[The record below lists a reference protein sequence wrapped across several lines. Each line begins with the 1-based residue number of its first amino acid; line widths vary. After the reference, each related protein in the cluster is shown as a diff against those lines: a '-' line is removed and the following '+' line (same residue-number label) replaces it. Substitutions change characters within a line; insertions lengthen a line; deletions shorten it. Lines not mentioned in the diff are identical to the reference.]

1 MNDIFLPPD
10 FEINVYRQF
19 NQDLLSILKS
29 DEQLARHYEENG
41 RNEGRIANRL
51 LSRNDFVN
59 LIPSHMKTLEIGPFT
74 DPVVSGENVIYAD
87 YLDQNELIERARLY
101 NREYKNTPRIK
112 YVTSKI
118 PLSDIPEEFDIV
130 ISSHSIEHQPDLISH
145 LLDIQRLIKNRNG
158 MYFLIV
164 PDKRYCFDRYINEST
179 IADILDAHRSGLKV
193 HSLKNVIS
201 HIALITHNDSIKHWE
216 DPDIQRPVIDYKMV
230 DFAIKQFDEAN
241 GGYIDVHSWFF
252 TPASFCEN
260 INMLN
265 ALGIIN
271 LKVERVYFT
280 RRNAIEFWAILKY
293 HQ

>member
-1 MNDIFLPPD
+1 MNDIFLPPE
-10 FEINVYRQF
+10 FEIDIYRKF
-19 NQDLLSILKS
+19 NQDLLCKFIS
-29 DEQLARHYEENG
+29 DVQIARHYEEYG

-51 LSRNDFVN
+51 LSRSNFVN
-59 LIPSHMKTLEIGPFT
+59 LITNDMKTLEIGPFT

-87 YLDQNELIERARLY
+87 YLDQNELIERARLHD
-101 NREYKNTPRIK
+101 REYKNTPFIK

-130 ISSHSIEHQPDLISH
+130 ISSHCIEHQPDLISH
-145 LLDIQRLIKNRNG
+145 LLDIQRLIENRNG
-158 MYFLIV
+158 MYFLLV

-179 IADILDAHRSGLKV
+179 IADILDAHRNGLKV

-201 HIALITHNDSIKHWE
+201 HRALTTHNDSVKHWE
-216 DPDIQRPVIDYKMV
+216 DADFQRPIIDYKKV
-230 DFAIKQFDEAN
+230 DFAIKEFDKAN
-241 GGYIDVHSWFF
+241 GSYIDVHSWFF
-252 TPASFCEN
+252 TPASFYEN
-260 INMLN
+260 INLLN

-293 HQ
+293 H